1 MSHSNH
7 PRMMSVL
14 LLLLAAL
21 VPVVGSAAKGGMRYM
36 SLYDYDP
43 KATHGWINLGL
54 TLYKKYP
61 GHAIGSGDQLA
72 GEIAAFETY
81 GVPALAWLENGGNRI
96 FQPGIGLT
104 SGWEAAVEARAAE
117 IKPHLG
123 PGKAIRGVALGDE
136 LCCRNV
142 TCWRDYEPY
151 TAKLRQLL
159 GKAAIIFTNECWLGA
174 GPMANVSRI
183 APDFDLFSVD
193 AYQVRAS
200 REPSSLLLAVAL

>member
-1 MSHSNH
+1 MA
-7 PRMMSVL
+7 VL

-21 VPVVGSAAKGGMRYM
+21 APAVGSAAEGMRYM

-61 GHAIGSGDQLA
+61 GHATGSGDQLA
-72 GEIAAFETY
+72 GEIVAFEKY
-81 GVPALAWLENGGNRI
+81 GVPALAWLENGAAGDARI

-104 SGWEAAVEARAAE
+104 PGWEAAVEARAAE

-193 AYQVRAS
+193 AYQVRACQ
-200 REPSSLLLAVAL
+200 PQAKQLAVASSSLRVL